1 MTSFLHLLRT
11 ELRRLGKTPS
21 VPLLWLSF
29 PIVLSL
35 IEYAAFGQ
43 IGSSATGLPKGTL
56 LYVDEDRSFV
66 SGFLGGALEREP
78 LSDFFDVVKIDT
90 TAVIEEMLAD
100 NEGSA
105 ALVVPAGFAD
115 SVLQGSRAELFYTP
129 NPRQLI
135 RPQMIDASLKTF
147 LEIGNR
153 FLHEADTATEELR
166 ALVDVDGTPPR
177 DMVLRVA
184 GSFYDASRRFE
195 KLGELGDLDVKVER
209 PRPKEKDAVKEGK
222 INFFAYF
229 LPGLSLFSLLLIGQ
243 GFEGRFFHARQQGI
257 TRRVAA
263 APVSRLTV
271 LLAESTGIYAGTLAA
286 GVIILGIGV
295 LVFRI
300 EMRQPLVVVAT
311 FLGFGFFVVGFVKTL
326 YGRARSKRSAETVA
340 TVAVLLTT
348 LVGGGLAP
356 VEMYSETVRPLAL
369 ATPVGCASQAML
381 DALVHG
387 RDFAAAAAHVLGIWA
402 WGVAFC
408 VLGFLVSWR
417 PRGQA

>member
-1 MTSFLHLLRT
+1 MRSFLHLLRS

-29 PIVLSL
+29 PLVLSL

-43 IGSSATGLPKGTL
+43 IGRGSTGMPKGTL
-56 LYVDEDRSFV
+56 LLVDEDRSIV
-66 SGFLGGALEREP
+66 SSFLGGALEREP
-78 LSDFFDVVKIDT
+78 LADFFDVVKVDT
-90 TAVIEEMLAD
+90 TAVLEKMLAD

-115 SVLQGSRAELFYTP
+115 SILQGAPVELLYTP

-135 RPQMIDASLKTF
+135 RPQMIDAALRTF

-153 FLHEADTATEELR
+153 FLHEADTAIDELR
-166 ALVDVDGTPPR
+166 VFVDADSTPPR
-177 DMVLRVA
+177 DMVLRLA
-184 GSFYDASRRFE
+184 GSFYDAGRRFE
-195 KLGELGDLDVKVER
+195 KLGTLGDLDVKVER
-209 PRPKEKDAVKEGK
+209 RRPKEAGAAPAAK

-243 GFEGRFFHARQQGI
+243 GFEGRFFAARLRGI

-263 APVSRLTV
+263 SPVSRLTA
-271 LLAESTGIYAGTLAA
+271 LLAESAGIYLGTLAS

-300 EMRQPLVVVAT
+300 EMRQPLVVVMT
-311 FLGFGFFVVGFVKTL
+311 LLGFGVFVVGLVKTL
-326 YGRARSKRSAETVA
+326 YGRARNKRSAEMVSS
-340 TVAVLLTT
+340 VVVLLTT

-356 VEMYSETVRPLAL
+356 VEMYSEAVRPLAL

-381 DALVHG
+381 DVLVHG
-387 RDFAAAAAHVLGIWA
+387 RGLAAAGPHVLGIWA

-408 VLGFLVSWR
+408 VSGFLVSWR
-417 PRGQA
+417 ARGQA